1 MESRHKTEYQDE
13 GQSSLSLEQWQEW
26 FNTSVCVVS
35 EFRLISKLSGAGVVV
50 RVLET
55 PEGEEPWFG
64 KQQSPTEW
72 RIAQKLDSKDISP
85 YQPIG
90 VLTLEE
96 VQSGTKVR
104 IQWAPHRDV
113 NILAVAELVGGI
125 LCIISGLVG
134 LQSNSIAIGA
144 ILLGLFLVVFP
155 RFRAQ
160 WNATR
165 ELERAREA
173 IQQLPIEWT

>member
-1 MESRHKTEYQDE
+1 M
-13 GQSSLSLEQWQEW
+13 
-26 FNTSVCVVS
+26 
-35 EFRLISKLSGAGVVV
+35 
-50 RVLET
+50 
-55 PEGEEPWFG
+55 
-64 KQQSPTEW
+64 
-72 RIAQKLDSKDISP
+72 
-85 YQPIG
+85 
-90 VLTLEE
+90 LTLEE

-144 ILLGLFLVVFP
+144 ILLGLFLVIFP